1 MLLNYVNKNKNRIYC
16 TFIIIIPLTL
26 SAFTH
31 LWNPTGFPLVYID
44 ESHYLR
50 RALQVIEGLGPQEPL
65 EVYDHPYDH
74 PYFGQ
79 IYLGSILAL
88 TGYPDNLNQSEEES
102 AATIQNLYLMPRLIM
117 GIIAVI
123 DTYLVYGIGEIRY
136 GRKVGFIAA
145 VLFAVMPLTWMFRM
159 VLLDSLLMTFL
170 LLAIYLAIYN
180 RRLHRKDDLHKLNRI
195 SNMNSTTSKLLLV
208 GSGISLGLA
217 IFTKVPI
224 LTMIPLVAYLV
235 YCNTKSFKSVFFWTI
250 PVVLIPLMWP
260 AYAFLTG
267 DFEDWREGLLYQIDR
282 GEKGFTDTI
291 EFLYHADPIL
301 LILGGS
307 GIVAATVLKKDLMFL
322 LWIIPYVLTLYSIGG
337 IIKYFHFIEIVPS
350 FSLAAGILIVTLCNG
365 LSHVLKWPKRGR
377 LSRTL
382 PYLIV
387 SGIGLFGLT
396 STALLVN
403 VDVNS
408 SFFELT
414 AFVSNSISQSGNNYG
429 NTTIMGQHWI
439 RSFSWIPMYVHD
451 KDLYV
456 KDVFPERYVR
466 EPLRNGNI
474 LMIVDN
480 QLKHDVLDY
489 SVKGSYLDEIRKTY
503 FGSDR
508 IGLFFDSP
516 VNSYNLSQYP
526 YTNMKESSGMGLIEV
541 RSNFSNRNL
550 AYAQVL
556 DKNRLETLN
565 SSSSQPIMPNLLD
578 QNLKVERVAS
588 GLKFPTS
595 MAFVGNGDILVLE
608 KNNGTI
614 QRIVN
619 GNLLEKPVLDLNV
632 ANKVERGLLGITV
645 ANQTL
650 RNDLASKTYV
660 YLFYTQS
667 TEDGND
673 ICPGATS
680 CDENTNPLGNRV
692 YRYEWTGSELVNMSL
707 ILDLPVGPGA
717 DHNGG
722 VLKAGP
728 DGNIYVLAGDGDSCW
743 ESWCAGPFQ
752 TSTVNSESSNVATGA
767 PPDGRGGILRITP
780 FGEPVL
786 GGENNTT
793 GVLADHSPLNKYYA
807 FGIRNGFGLAFDP
820 VTGKLWDTENGPGYG
835 DEINLVEPGFNSG
848 WLRVQ
853 GWWPV
858 TTSNPLPATRGYFDG
873 SMVTIPANLETFAD
887 KGKYSSPEF
896 AWNMSVGVTALEF
909 LEGDALGKEY
919 QNDLFVADY
928 NNDYLYDFELSDD
941 RMKLDLEGDLA
952 DKIAND
958 NEELENVALGQGF
971 GVITDIKEGP
981 DGYLYLLSHIHGNIY
996 RIVPNLHNDQN

>member
-1 MLLNYVNKNKNRIYC
+1 MLPSYLNMHKHRIYYVLL
-16 TFIIIIPLTL
+16 IVIPLAL

-31 LWNPTGFPLVYID
+31 LWNPTGFPIVYID

-50 RALQVIEGLGPQEPL
+50 RALQVIDGQGPQESP

-79 IYLGSILAL
+79 IYLASLLAL
-88 TGYPDNLNQSEEES
+88 VGYPDYLNNSEEES
-102 AATIQNLYLMPRLIM
+102 MNTIQTLYMIPRLIM
-117 GIIAVI
+117 GILAVI
-123 DTYLVYGIGEIRY
+123 DTFFVYKIGEIRY
-136 GRKVGFIAA
+136 GRNVGFIAA

-159 VLLDSLLMTFL
+159 VLLDSLLITFL
-170 LLAIYLAIYN
+170 LLAIFLAIYHYTRN
-180 RRLHRKDDLHKLNRI
+180 RGSDPPEPDANIKVT
-195 SNMNSTTSKLLLV
+195 STTSKLILV

-224 LTMIPLVAYLV
+224 ITMIPLVAYLV
-235 YCNTKSFKSVFFWTI
+235 YNNTKSFKYVCFWAI
-250 PVVLIPLMWP
+250 PVFLIPVLWP
-260 AYAFLTG
+260 AYAILTG
-267 DFEDWREGLLYQIDR
+267 DFEGWKEGVLYQIDR
-282 GEKGFTDTI
+282 GERDFAGTI
-291 EFLYHADPIL
+291 NFLYQADPIL
-301 LILGGS
+301 LILGGL
-307 GIVAATVLKKDLMFL
+307 GIVTATVLKKDMIFL
-322 LWIIPYVLTLYSIGG
+322 LWIIPYVITIYSVGG
-337 IIKYFHFIEIVPS
+337 IIKYFHFIEIVPPLC
-350 FSLAAGILIVTLCNG
+350 LAAGILIMAICNG
-365 LSHVLKWPKRGR
+365 LSRILGWSEC
-377 LSRTL
+377 SRITRVL
-382 PYLIV
+382 PYFIIT
-387 SGIGLFGLT
+387 GIGLFGLT
-396 STALLVN
+396 STALLVD
-403 VDVNS
+403 VDVNK
-408 SFFELT
+408 SFFEMS
-414 AFVSNSISQSGNNYG
+414 AFVSNRLSQAGNNNE

-439 RSFSWIPMYVHD
+439 RSFSWIPMYIHN

-456 KDVFPERYVR
+456 KDVFPERYMR
-466 EPLRNGNI
+466 EPLKTGNI

-480 QLKHDVLDY
+480 QLKHDVFDY

-508 IGLFFDSP
+508 IGLFFDIP
-516 VNSYNLSQYP
+516 VNNYNLTQYP
-526 YTNMKESSGMGLIEV
+526 YTNLKESNGLGLIEV
-541 RSNFSNRNL
+541 RSNFDDRSL

-556 DKNRLETLN
+556 NNTRLDPTNN
-565 SSSSQPIMPNLLD
+565 SSSLQKMPSLKD
-578 QNLKVERVAS
+578 PNLKVELVAS
-588 GLKFPTS
+588 GLRYPTA
-595 MAFVGNGDILVLE
+595 MAFVGNDDILVLE

-619 GNLLEKPVLDLNV
+619 GKLLDKPVLDINV
-632 ANKVERGLLGITV
+632 ANKVERGLLGIAV

-650 RNDLASKTYV
+650 GNDMFNKTYV

-673 ICPGATS
+673 ICPGATI

-692 YRYEWTGSELVNMSL
+692 YRYEWTGRELVNMSL

-722 VLKAGP
+722 VLKIGP
-728 DGNIYVLAGDGDSCW
+728 DGNVYALVGDGDSCW
-743 ESWCAGPFQ
+743 ESWCAGPFE

-780 FGEPVL
+780 FGESVL
-786 GGENNTT
+786 GGENGTT

-820 VTGKLWDTENGPGYG
+820 VTSKLWDTENGPGYG

-858 TTSNPLPATRGYFDG
+858 TTSNPLPAARGYFEDD
-873 SMVTIPANLETFAD
+873 MVTVPANLETFAD
-887 KGKYSSPEF
+887 KGRYSSPEF
-896 AWNMSVGVTALEF
+896 AWNMSVGVTALDF
-909 LEGDALGKEY
+909 LTGVALGEEY
-919 QNDLFVADY
+919 ENDLFVADY
-928 NNDYLYDFELSDD
+928 NNDYLYDFELSED
-941 RMKLDLEGDLA
+941 RTKLDLEGELV

-971 GVITDIKEGP
+971 GIITDIKEGP

-996 RIVPNLHNDQN
+996 RIVPNLPT